1 MVEGGVILVH
11 GYSAENVWKRRIDL
25 IKVLVLDVD
34 GTMTDGKLN
43 ISNSGELFKSFSVL
57 DGYAIVNILADL
69 NIAPVIL
76 TGRKSEIVERRAE
89 ELGIKAVLQGS
100 SRKLETLEKYLKKV
114 GISWDEVAYMG
125 DDLNDYECM
134 IRAKIKA
141 CPWNAVKEIKEI
153 SDYITKQ
160 KGGDGAVRE
169 FIEWLR
175 DFGITIHQ
183 DI

>member
-1 MVEGGVILVH
+1 M
-11 GYSAENVWKRRIDL
+11 

-69 NIAPVIL
+69 NIVPVIL

-100 SRKLETLEKYLKKV
+100 SRKFETLENYLKKV
-114 GISWDEVAYMG
+114 EISWDEVAYMG

-134 IRAKIKA
+134 LRAKIKG
-141 CPWNAVKEIKEI
+141 CPCNAVKEIKEI
-153 SDYITKQ
+153 SDYITTR
-160 KGGDGAVRE
+160 KGGEGAVRE

-175 DFGITIHQ
+175 DIKITMHQ
-183 DI
+183 EI